1 MAFRLSGS
9 SRPTRTLLAALVV
22 ASVAVPLSGVARP
35 TAVPA
40 PAPVAAARAPLTAA
54 TPAALDARYAVN
66 RAGIEAAE
74 KAADGHGDRRRAA
87 ALRAMDAPDRHF
99 LAFDGR
105 NGGRTA
111 EVFGDLAHADRVAV
125 LVPGSDTSL
134 DTYGRLRAGAEALER
149 QMGERAAVVAWLG
162 YATPATFSPEAAT
175 SGRANRG
182 ARQLDTFVRQLNAVK
197 PSARI
202 SLLCHSYGSVVCAR
216 AAPGLPVAA
225 LVLYGS
231 PGTGVPDVG
240 HLHTRAAVWAG
251 RGSGDWIADVP
262 HLRLPL
268 LFTTVGFG
276 ADPLSKG
283 FGAHVFDAGSGGHSD
298 YLRPGSVSL
307 RNIARI
313 ASGLQPTEERHA

>member
-1 MAFRLSGS
+1 MAFRLSGR

-35 TAVPA
+35 AAVPA
-40 PAPVAAARAPLTAA
+40 PAPVAAARVPLTAA

-74 KAADGHGDRRRAA
+74 RMAEDHGDRKRAA
-87 ALRAMDAPDRHF
+87 ELHVMEAPDRHF

-105 NGGRTA
+105 DGGRTA

-134 DTYGRLRAGAEALER
+134 DTYGRLRAGAEALQR
-149 QMGERAAVVAWLG
+149 QMGGRAAVVAWLG
-162 YATPATFSPEAAT
+162 YATPATFSPEALT
-175 SGRANRG
+175 SGRADSAAPRL
-182 ARQLDTFVRQLNAVK
+182 REFVRQLVAAK

-202 SLLCHSYGSVVCAR
+202 SLLCHSYGTVVCAR
-216 AAPGLPVAA
+216 AAPDLPVAA
-225 LVLYGS
+225 VVLYGS

-240 HLHTRAAVWAG
+240 HLHTKAAVWAG

-276 ADPLSKG
+276 ADPVSKD
-283 FGAHVFDAGSGGHSD
+283 FGAHVFDAGPGGHSD
-298 YLRPGSVSL
+298 YLRPGSTSL
-307 RNIARI
+307 RNIALI
-313 ASGLQPTEERHA
+313 ASGERPTKESHA